1 MKAFPKVG
9 LLAVVALL
17 AIAAAATSAQAVS
30 INPAPAAVSGQSGN
44 SSLSYGI
51 ASVACDNATANGNT
65 TTTTPDRINNLAL
78 AFNTN
83 CAVAGVGSATVN
95 CSGTVTLIADPAA
108 DDTGTVNLN
117 NGFQCVVT
125 TAVCTITVAGPQ
137 STQPK
142 NTTLD
147 EANDNLN
154 ADVDVQAT
162 RTGSA
167 LCGPTSGTATFA
179 ADYATTPPTLTIDP

>member
-9 LLAVVALL
+9 LLVLIALL
-17 AIAAAATSAQAVS
+17 AAAAVATSAQAVS
-30 INPAPAAVSGQSGN
+30 INPAPAAVSGQSSN

-65 TTTTPDRINNLAL
+65 TTTTPDRISNLAL

-95 CSGTVTLIADPAA
+95 CSGTATLIAQSAA
-108 DDTGTVNLN
+108 TDTGTVNLN
-117 NGFQCVVT
+117 TGFQCVVT
-125 TAVCTITVAGPQ
+125 TALCTITVAGPQ
-137 STQPK
+137 TTQDN
-142 NTTLD
+142 NTALD

-154 ADVDVQAT
+154 ANVDVQAS
-162 RTGSA
+162 RTGST
-167 LCGPTSGTATFA
+167 LCGPASGTATFA
-179 ADYATTPPTLTIDP
+179 ADYHTTPANLTIDP